1 MLSFSKDCA
10 KNRFKNLIFLQA
22 MDAEK
27 RGQIIQ
33 EIAIMKGLSS
43 HEHIVTFVT
52 AATVDASS
60 RVAAGKC
67 DEFLV
72 LMEFCPKNLADIIRT
87 RSKPYPPATVAKIFC
102 QVNRFLLLVC
112 QHHNLF
118 GAMKLFW

>member
-1 MLSFSKDCA
+1 MYPFVSLVKIALKNHLKKD
-10 KNRFKNLIFLQA
+10 IFPQA

-102 QVNRFLLLVC
+102 QVNRYL
-112 QHHNLF
+112 
-118 GAMKLFW
+118 